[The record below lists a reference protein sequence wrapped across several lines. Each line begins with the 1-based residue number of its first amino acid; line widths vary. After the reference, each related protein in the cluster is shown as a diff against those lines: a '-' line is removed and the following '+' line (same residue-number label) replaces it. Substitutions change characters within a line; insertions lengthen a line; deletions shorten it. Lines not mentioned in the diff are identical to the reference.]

1 MVSTHIPRLVIAA
14 PASGSGKTTVATG
27 LMRAFADA
35 GLAVSPHKVGPDYI
49 DPGYHALAT
58 GRPGRNLDAYMCGP
72 DRIAPLFLHGA
83 AGCDVAVVEGV
94 MGLYDGASGQGELA
108 STAHVAKL
116 LKAPVVL
123 VVDASSQS
131 RSVAALVHGFASWD
145 PEVRVAGVIL
155 NKVGSDRHE
164 ALLRE
169 ALTES
174 GVPVLGAVRRAEQ
187 VHTPSRHL
195 GLVPVAE
202 RSTEATDAVAAQAA
216 RVREGCDLEGLLALA
231 RTAPPLTAEPWDPV
245 TTALR
250 AGVPASY
257 PTPTGLWAGV
267 PQGGTGGH
275 EPATGPHSKSKPVIA
290 VAGGPAF
297 TFSYAEHTELL
308 QAAGAEVVTFDPLRD
323 EALPAGTAALVI
335 GGGFPE
341 VYAPELSANERLRKE
356 VAALAATGAPVV
368 AECAGLLYLSRSL
381 DGKPMC
387 GVLPADARMS
397 GRLTLGYREAV
408 AIADNVLAQ
417 AGTRVRGHEF
427 HRTVT
432 EPGAGGAPAWGF
444 THPER
449 RTEGF
454 ARDGV
459 HASYL
464 HVHWAGAP
472 GTAARL
478 VTAAGAAEGAGGV
491 GERR

>member
-1 MVSTHIPRLVIAA
+1 MSTRIPRLVIAA
-14 PASGSGKTTVATG
+14 PTSGSGKTTVATG

-49 DPGYHALAT
+49 DPGYHSLAT
-58 GRPGRNLDAYMCGP
+58 GRPGRNLDSFLCGP
-72 DRIAPLFLHGA
+72 ERIAPLFLHGA
-83 AGCDVAVVEGV
+83 AGCDLAVVEGV
-94 MGLYDGASGQGELA
+94 MGLYDGAAGQGELA

-116 LKAPVVL
+116 LRAPVVL

-169 ALTES
+169 ALDES
-174 GVPVLGAVRRAEQ
+174 GVEVLGAVRRAAP

-202 RSTEATDAVAAQAA
+202 RQAEAVAAVAEFAA
-216 RVREGCDLEGLLALA
+216 RVREGCDLERLLALA
-231 RTAPPLTAEPWDPV
+231 HSAPPVEGEAWSACGEPLPHPAPSLNRGSAPDPC
-245 TTALR
+245 
-250 AGVPASY
+250 PQS
-257 PTPTGLWAGV
+257 PDGLDL
-267 PQGGTGGH
+267 
-275 EPATGPHSKSKPVIA
+275 ATGPQSDVSPVIA
-290 VAGGPAF
+290 IAGGAAF

-308 QAAGAEVVTFDPLRD
+308 RAAGAEVVTFDPLRD
-323 EALPAGTAALVI
+323 EALPERTAGLVI

-341 VYAPELSANERLRKE
+341 MYAPELSANEPLRE
-356 VAALAATGAPVV
+356 AVAALAAGGAPIA
-368 AECAGLLYLSRSL
+368 AECAGLLYLSRTL

-397 GRLTLGYREAV
+397 ERLTLGYREAV
-408 AIADNVLAQ
+408 AIADNPLAA

-432 EPGAGGAPAWGF
+432 DPAAGAVPAWGI
-444 THPER
+444 THPAR
-449 RTEGF
+449 RVEGF
-454 ARDGV
+454 AQGGV

-472 GTAARL
+472 GTAARF
-478 VTAAGAAEGAGGV
+478 VAAAAGA
-491 GERR
+491 R